1 MEKPK
6 FTFDFIGNRVTAF
19 MVSVVLLVLGL
30 GSIALRGG
38 IDFGIDF
45 VGGTLVQVRFSEMP
59 EVDAVRN
66 AVEQVGFPDASIQ
79 RVGEENLVMIRVPLA
94 KDQDGEDE
102 GGKIR
107 TALQTAFGE
116 KSFEVE
122 QVEQIGPQVGS
133 ELWRSAQLSMLFMFA
148 GMVLY
153 ISWRFES
160 KFALPVAVIAVLMI
174 GLTSWNIA
182 LTVLI
187 TIGIIAV
194 LAACV
199 YFEYHFAFAAIIA
212 LIHDSLVTIGALSL
226 TDREITLPVI
236 AAVLTVIGYSVNDT
250 IVVFDRIREN
260 LHLRTKMDIGEL
272 LNVSMQQT
280 WSRTILTGMTT
291 IFVLIILFVAG
302 GRVINSFAFAL
313 LVGVVI
319 GTYSS
324 VFVATPIL
332 YEWDKRVKGGI
343 FKKA

>member
-6 FTFDFIGNRVTAF
+6 FTFDFIGNRMTAF
-19 MVSVVLLVLGL
+19 VVSMVLLVLGL
-30 GSIALRGG
+30 GSIAFKGG
-38 IDFGIDF
+38 INFGIDF
-45 VGGTLVQVRFSEMP
+45 AGGTLVQVRFSDMP
-59 EVDAVRN
+59 EIDAVRN
-66 AVEQVGFPDASIQ
+66 AVEQAGFPDASIQ
-79 RVGEENLVMIRVPLA
+79 RVGEENLVMIRVPLIKA
-94 KDQDGEDE
+94 TEGEDE
-102 GGKIR
+102 SGKIQK
-107 TALQTAFGE
+107 ALQTAFGE
-116 KSFEVE
+116 KSFEAE
-122 QVEQIGPQVGS
+122 QAEQIGPQVGS

-160 KFALPVAVIAVLMI
+160 KFAFPVAIIAVIII

-182 LTVLI
+182 LTLLI
-187 TIGIIAV
+187 AVGIIAV

-212 LIHDSLVTIGALSL
+212 LVHDSLVTIGALSL

-236 AAVLTVIGYSVNDT
+236 AAILTVIGYSVNDT

-260 LHLRTKMDIGEL
+260 LHLRGKMDIGEL

-291 IFVLIILFVAG
+291 IFVLIVLFVAG

-313 LVGVVI
+313 LVGVII

>member
-6 FTFDFIGNRVTAF
+6 FTFDFIGNRMTAF
-19 MVSVVLLVLGL
+19 VVSIVLLVLGL
-30 GSIALRGG
+30 GSIAMKGG
-38 IDFGIDF
+38 IKFGIDF
-45 VGGTLVQVRFSEMP
+45 AGGTLVQVRFSDMP
-59 EVDAVRN
+59 EIDAIRN
-66 AVEQVGFPDASIQ
+66 AVEQAGFSDASIQ
-79 RVGEENLVMIRVPLA
+79 RVGDENLVMIRVPNIKA
-94 KDQDGEDE
+94 QEGEDE
-102 GGKIR
+102 SGKIQK
-107 TALQTAFGE
+107 ALRTAFGE

-122 QVEQIGPQVGS
+122 QAEQIGPQVGS

-160 KFALPVAVIAVLMI
+160 KFALPVAIIAIIMI

-182 LTVLI
+182 LTLLI
-187 TIGIIAV
+187 SIGIIAV
-194 LAACV
+194 LAACI

-226 TDREITLPVI
+226 TDREMTLPVI

-260 LHLRTKMDIGEL
+260 IHLRTKMGIGEL
-272 LNVSMQQT
+272 LNLSMQQT

-291 IFVLIILFVAG
+291 IFVLIVLYVAG

-313 LVGVVI
+313 LIGTVI

-324 VFVATPIL
+324 VFVAAPIL